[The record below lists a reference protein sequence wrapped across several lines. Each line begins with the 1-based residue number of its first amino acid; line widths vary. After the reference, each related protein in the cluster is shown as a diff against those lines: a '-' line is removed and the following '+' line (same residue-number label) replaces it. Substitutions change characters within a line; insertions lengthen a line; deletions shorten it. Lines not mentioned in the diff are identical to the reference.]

1 LNENKKKVLA
11 KRKSMESPT
20 VFPVGSYVLCSFPDG
35 EHPATKL
42 NLPWQG
48 PFQVVSYLLSEYV
61 LRDIV
66 ENKETKRAHVSRLK
80 KFIFDPARVVPLD
93 VARRDKQE
101 LIIESILS
109 HRGLKPKGYTSV
121 NDFQLLV
128 HWMGSEDSWEPIS
141 GIRLVPAVHSYLRR
155 HGLERWIPK
164 DLR

>member
-1 LNENKKKVLA
+1 
-11 KRKSMESPT
+11 
-20 VFPVGSYVLCSFPDG
+20 
-35 EHPATKL
+35 
-42 NLPWQG
+42 
-48 PFQVVSYLLSEYV
+48 V

-66 ENKETKRAHVSRLK
+66 ENKETKRVHVSRLK

-101 LIIESILS
+101 LIIEWILSHRGLKPKGYTSVNDFQLLLS

-128 HWMGSEDSWEPIS
+128 HWMGSEDSWEPIR

-164 DLR
+164 DFR